1 MINVKL
7 LHITKKISKKKK
19 KKKKKNF
26 ITIIFTIIRNF

>member
-19 KKKKKNF
+19 KKKKK
-26 ITIIFTIIRNF
+26 TIKKIIINSDIRI